1 MEQRAA
7 ASGTDAQTGGDP
19 SKRFHPGCPA
29 NLSSRSRDFQDFL
42 GTSLKT
48 TNALESIH
56 ARVESRTAKVPW
68 CVAPGS
74 GSH

>member
-1 MEQRAA
+1 MLRRRR
-7 ASGTDAQTGGDP
+7 P